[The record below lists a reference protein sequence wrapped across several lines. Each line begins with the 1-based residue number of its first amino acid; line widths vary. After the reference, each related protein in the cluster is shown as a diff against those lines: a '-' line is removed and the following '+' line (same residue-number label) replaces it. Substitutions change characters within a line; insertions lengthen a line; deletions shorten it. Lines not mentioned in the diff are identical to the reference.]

1 MWKRFVGHRIGGIM
15 EFYQNEIINK
25 DMTRVALGTWSI
37 GGWLWGGSDVKAA
50 EETILKS
57 LEMGINTIDTAP
69 VYGFGLSEELVGK
82 VVKEFGNRDKL
93 IIATKCGLDWKDGKV
108 FRNSSKERI
117 FKEIKDSL
125 RRLQVDYIDIYQ
137 VHWPDD
143 NVPYEETA
151 EAMLKL
157 YEEGKILQIGTS
169 NYNVEQMKR
178 FKSSAPLHSNQPP
191 YNMFEREIRTDIL
204 PFCKDNGIM
213 TLAYGAICR
222 GLLSGK
228 MEKDRKFV
236 GDDIRIKDPKFNSP
250 KFEQYLDIVKK
261 LDNYAMEHFGKNVL
275 ALAIRWIL
283 DKGVE
288 IALWGARKPEQLE
301 PLNDIFGWKLSE
313 EDFKEIEKILEKV
326 K

>member
-1 MWKRFVGHRIGGIM
+1 M

>member
-1 MWKRFVGHRIGGIM
+1 LWKRFVGHRIGGIM